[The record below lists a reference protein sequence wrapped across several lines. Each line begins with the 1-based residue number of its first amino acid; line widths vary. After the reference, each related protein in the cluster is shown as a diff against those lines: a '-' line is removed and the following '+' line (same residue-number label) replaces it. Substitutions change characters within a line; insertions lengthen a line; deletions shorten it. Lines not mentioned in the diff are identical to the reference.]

1 MKIRIRPLVAA
12 LASALLL
19 AATGPAL
26 AVDRVAFEFGTT
38 DDDRA
43 DADRYG
49 ATLAWNLGGE
59 WVKLGQWG
67 LHTYVEAGINVW
79 DGEKGSTGNGTLIDG
94 HVTPVLR
101 LQRDLSSGLPLFV
114 EAGSGL
120 HGYSETKIDG
130 RDFDIPFAFGSHIG
144 AGLRFGP
151 GGEFEALYRYQHQSN
166 AGLGDDNP
174 GVNFHLFTL
183 GYHF

>member
-120 HGYSETKIDG
+120 ETTYKGSMPSFRIDYIL
-130 RDFDIPFAFGSHIG
+130 F
-144 AGLRFGP
+144 
-151 GGEFEALYRYQHQSN
+151 
-166 AGLGDDNP
+166 DNP
-174 GVNFHLFTL
+174 MRALQYQSIKEVPSDHKLVMAELQVGGLFQNR
-183 GYHF
+183 